1 LKRGRVY
8 GSFWSMKIALA
19 QIAPRLG
26 DVGRNLELHLEL
38 MDKARRM
45 KADLIVF
52 PELSLTG
59 YTLKDLAGDVAL
71 DPETDLRFKKI
82 LARSRGLSVVLG
94 FMEERA
100 GEKGLFY
107 NSAAFISGGK
117 LLHVHR
123 KVFLPTNGMFEE
135 AKFFAQGR
143 DFRVF
148 PTSFGKVGLM
158 ICRDFLHYGASY
170 VLYAGGADLII
181 VISAAPGRGVSEGE
195 AFETS
200 RMWELMGEAVSYF
213 STAFVAYANR
223 VGIEDGVSFAGGS
236 FIYGP
241 GGRLLARAAYLDPE
255 LLVRRLDL
263 TAVREARTKWLFKR
277 DEKPDVILRSLE
289 RVVRVPE
296 D

>member
-1 LKRGRVY
+1 
-8 GSFWSMKIALA
+8 MKMALA

-26 DVGRNLELHLEL
+26 DVDSNLELHLQYL
-38 MDKARRM
+38 DKARRA
-45 KADLIVF
+45 KADLVVF

-59 YTLKDLAGDVAL
+59 YTLKDLAGEVAL
-71 DPETDLRFKKI
+71 DPRTDPRLKKV
-82 LARSRGLSVVLG
+82 LVRSRGLSVVLG
-94 FMEERA
+94 FMEESPGDR
-100 GEKGLFY
+100 GLFY
-107 NSAAFISGGK
+107 NSAAFIADGRI
-117 LLHVHR
+117 LHVHR
-123 KVFLPTNGMFEE
+123 KVYLPTNGMFEE
-135 AKFFAQGR
+135 AKFFAPGR

-148 PTSFGKVGLM
+148 PAPFGKAGLM

-170 VLYAGGADLII
+170 VLYAGGADIII
-181 VISAAPGRGVSEGE
+181 VISAAPGRGVSAGD

-213 STAFVAYANR
+213 STAFVVYTNR

-241 GGRLLARAAYLDPE
+241 GGRLLGRAAYVDPE
-255 LLVRRLDL
+255 FLVRRVDL

-277 DEKPDVILRSLE
+277 DEKPEVILRSLE